1 MHPTIP
7 AEITLSESGAC
18 VIAIKGYSF
27 KFKTEELFFPNGQY
41 QPVDLSPCGV
51 MFRDGQYIVFYFG
64 GRMVLRASYDEVM
77 NGIFHSSAYSHIIR
91 RRNTREQR
99 TGVRA

>member
-1 MHPTIP
+1 MQPTITT
-7 AEITLSESGAC
+7 EITLSESGAC
-18 VIAIKGYSF
+18 DIAFEGSSYEF
-27 KFKTEELFFPNGQY
+27 ETQDLFFPNGQY